1 MRWRD
6 GLQNGAAEMG
16 GRRSISAILTR
27 KAIATSGSMLVVVT
41 VPVVATVVVDA
52 SCTSSRLS
60 SMRWRDG
67 LQIVAAE
74 MGGHRS
80 VSAILTRKAIASSG
94 SILGSTSPNSTLE
107 ALLFA
112 PPELSALSS
121 IVKVMIVVWA
131 FPFKISFK
139 SNPRKACDVYL
150 IPPLIVY
157 QKISPSSSFGN
168 RTIGGI
174 LFCVPLTN
182 AVRTLSPVTSL
193 VLGLV
198 LAFTTET
205 GRVKV

>member
-67 LQIVAAE
+67 LQI
-74 MGGHRS
+74 
-80 VSAILTRKAIASSG
+80 
-94 SILGSTSPNSTLE
+94 SPNSTLE